1 MCKSLNTIEK
11 CLINYITN
19 SIEKRSFVYLYLGED
34 IELVAI
40 DPHKDEIA
48 LILLRILEQDLGD

>member
-11 CLINYITN
+11 NYITK
-19 SIEKRSFVYLYLGED
+19 SIEKRPFVYLYLGED

-48 LILLRILEQDLGD
+48 LILLRILEQDRGD

>member
-1 MCKSLNTIEK
+1 MIKEIFSTQHTSVFYNIGTVC
-11 CLINYITN
+11 
-19 SIEKRSFVYLYLGED
+19 LYLGED

>member
-1 MCKSLNTIEK
+1 MCKSLNTIGK
-11 CLINYITN
+11 INYITN

-40 DPHKDEIA
+40 DPHKDEIV
-48 LILLRILEQDLGD
+48 LILLRILEKDLGD

>member
-1 MCKSLNTIEK
+1 MIKEICPVIYTSVFYNIGTV
-11 CLINYITN
+11 C
-19 SIEKRSFVYLYLGED
+19 LYLGED

-40 DPHKDEIA
+40 DPHKDEIE